1 MIKPKKVHLLN
12 GMRDY
17 LFESQ
22 ICIRW
27 LPGRN
32 SMLAHLA
39 RGPSIISPPHI
50 IKSNLWYVAQEKV
63 GEIYVLN
70 LVCMLS
76 KHLEHEDFPYLR

>member
-1 MIKPKKVHLLN
+1 
-12 GMRDY
+12 
-17 LFESQ
+17 
-22 ICIRW
+22 
-27 LPGRN
+27 
-32 SMLAHLA
+32 MLAHLA
-39 RGPSIISPPHI
+39 RAPSIISPPHI